1 MKHSWEAMRLEWT
14 NTQPQ
19 AIQPWPWARQQQE
32 SQPSFSKTA
41 STQQNQHA
49 GLARA
54 KPRTLEE
61 YSREEVTAAT
71 AVEWPTVVVTVAVA
85 VAATNR
91 GIESSCGGVS
101 GGSEQSQIIVARR
114 RRRTTTTAAAAV
126 AAAAAVSAVVVM
138 VVVAA
143 VTAVIAP
150 LYPDPRCL
158 RVCLYL
164 FTPSPLV
171 PSPPYLPPPPQLR
184 HRQTIPPF
192 PRALFS
198 PARL

>member
-1 MKHSWEAMRLEWT
+1 
-14 NTQPQ
+14 
-19 AIQPWPWARQQQE
+19 
-32 SQPSFSKTA
+32 
-41 STQQNQHA
+41 
-49 GLARA
+49 
-54 KPRTLEE
+54 
-61 YSREEVTAAT
+61 
-71 AVEWPTVVVTVAVA
+71 
-85 VAATNR
+85 
-91 GIESSCGGVS
+91 
-101 GGSEQSQIIVARR
+101 
-114 RRRTTTTAAAAV
+114 
-126 AAAAAVSAVVVM
+126 M

-143 VTAVIAP
+143 VTAAIAP

-198 PARL
+198 PARLWDSPELPLPATFFVRIRLVHRDKAASSLFISRPKRSVGILPRQRPAYRFQPTLVWWKRVTSWYTIHTCIFRLKYQPNFYRSYFTSLSALDITFKGVQSKSAGNNQWLGFFVVLNRSYR